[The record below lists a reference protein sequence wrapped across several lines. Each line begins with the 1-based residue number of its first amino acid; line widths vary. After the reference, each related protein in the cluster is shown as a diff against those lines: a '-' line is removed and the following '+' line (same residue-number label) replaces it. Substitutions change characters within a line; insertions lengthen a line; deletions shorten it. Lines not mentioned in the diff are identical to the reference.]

1 MLNLVCDLSDL
12 GVSAILMVLDVQWVF
27 SNYIPVCWSLV
38 VYALIGS
45 RVSGA
50 RALTVERCS
59 T

>member
-12 GVSAILMVLDVQWVF
+12 GVSAILMYVQWVF
-27 SNYIPVCWSLV
+27 SKCILVCRTLL

-45 RVSGA
+45 QVSGA